1 MALAIHPDKTQMPSV
16 ERLGQ
21 ILKDTLQECGAKAA
35 YLGGE
40 YVRADMFGQARRS
53 DEITLVVEARRLS
66 DVRRDRMVQFRPVL
80 RLAEQHQVFMYLQA
94 FTTAEIEQW
103 GSIEKCLRSLQEDWE
118 QIL

>member
-1 MALAIHPDKTQMPSV
+1 MALAIHPNTAEMPSV
-16 ERLGQ
+16 EGLGQ
-21 ILKDTLQECGAKAA
+21 ILKDMLQECGAKAA

-53 DEITLVVEARRLS
+53 DEITLAVEAAKLS
-66 DVRRDRMVQFRPVL
+66 EVRRDRIVQFRPVL

-94 FTTAEIEQW
+94 FTTAEIKQC
-103 GSIEKCLRSLQEDWE
+103 GGIERCLRSLQEDWE

>member
-1 MALAIHPDKTQMPSV
+1 MALAIHPDTTEMPSV
-16 ERLGQ
+16 EGLGQ
-21 ILKDTLQECGAKAA
+21 ILKDTLQECGAQAA

-53 DEITLVVEARRLS
+53 DEITLAVEAAKLS
-66 DVRRDRMVQFRPVL
+66 DVRKDRIVQFRPVL

-94 FTTAEIEQW
+94 FTTAEIAQC
-103 GSIEKCLRSLQEDWE
+103 GGIEKCLRSLQEDWE